1 LTLVEPGNGDHNL
14 EPNLDSSFRASSKTG
29 FDPTEK
35 FTIETPEQISLEF
48 PLAGLGSR
56 GFALCVDTLI
66 QLIAALVVVLIVAFT
81 TRDLGRSWVPARNWE
96 IAIALFLLFC
106 LYWGYFA
113 IFEILWNG
121 QTPGKRQA
129 KIRVISA
136 SGRPITVFEGIGRN
150 FMRAI
155 DSLGIYFV
163 GAVTCA
169 IDKQNR
175 RLGDMVAGTVVVH
188 EIDDTGVSYWYGQE
202 KSAAA
207 PSVSHEVA
215 ALTDQEF
222 QLIETFL
229 ARRLDIPNLQRL
241 ASAHAIAD
249 RMGERLHIPKEQRPS
264 DEAFLEEISRR
275 YRDVMRRS

>member
-1 LTLVEPGNGDHNL
+1 M
-14 EPNLDSSFRASSKTG
+14 
-29 FDPTEK
+29 EK
-35 FTIETPEQISLEF
+35 LTIETPEQISLEF
-48 PLAGLGSR
+48 PLAGVGSR
-56 GFALCVDTLI
+56 GYALCIDTLI
-66 QLIAALVVVLIVAFT
+66 QLLAVAVVSLILAFT
-81 TRDLGRSWVPARNWE
+81 TSDLERSWKPAQNWE

-129 KIRVISA
+129 RIRVISA

-155 DSLGIYFV
+155 DSV
-163 GAVTCA
+163 GFYLVGSITCA

-188 EIDDTGVSYWYGQE
+188 EVEEQGVFYWYGQE
-202 KSAAA
+202 KSASA
-207 PSVSHEVA
+207 PSVTHEVG

-241 ASAHAIAD
+241 TAAQLIAE
-249 RMGERLHIPKEQRPS
+249 RMGERLHIPKDQRPS

-275 YRDVMRRS
+275 YRDVVRRS

>member
-1 LTLVEPGNGDHNL
+1 MEPSFNPGSDLTGKL
-14 EPNLDSSFRASSKTG
+14 
-29 FDPTEK
+29 
-35 FTIETPEQISLEF
+35 TIETPEQISLEF
-48 PLAGLGSR
+48 PLAGVGSR
-56 GFALCVDTLI
+56 GYALCIDTLFQVI
-66 QLIAALVVVLIVAFT
+66 VVLVIGLIVAFT
-81 TRDLGRSWVPARNWE
+81 LPDLGRTWVQARNWE

-155 DSLGIYFV
+155 DSIGFYLV
-163 GAVTCA
+163 GSVTCA

-188 EIDDTGVSYWYGQE
+188 EVEEQGVFYWFGQG
-202 KSAAA
+202 KSASA
-207 PSVSHEVA
+207 PSVTHEVG

-222 QLIETFL
+222 QLVETFL

-241 ASAHAIAD
+241 ESGRAIAE

-264 DEAFLEEISRR
+264 DEEFLEEISRR
-275 YRDVMRRS
+275 YRDVVRRS

>member
-1 LTLVEPGNGDHNL
+1 L
-14 EPNLDSSFRASSKTG
+14 EPSLDPSS
-29 FDPTEK
+29 DPSLDPSGK
-35 FTIETPEQISLEF
+35 LTIETPEQISLEF
-48 PLAGLGSR
+48 PLAGVGSR
-56 GFALCVDTLI
+56 GYALCIDTLI
-66 QLIAALVVVLIVAFT
+66 QVIAAIVVSLIVAFT
-81 TRDLGRSWVPARNWE
+81 ATDLERSWLLARNWE
-96 IAIALFLLFC
+96 MAIALFLLFC

-155 DSLGIYFV
+155 DSVGFYLV

-169 IDKQNR
+169 VDKQNR

-188 EIDDTGVSYWYGQE
+188 EVEEQGVFYWYGQE
-202 KSAAA
+202 KSASA
-207 PSVSHEVA
+207 PSVTQEVA
-215 ALTDQEF
+215 SLTDQEF

-241 ASAHAIAD
+241 SSAQAIAD
-249 RMGERLHIPKEQRPS
+249 RMGARLHVLKDQRPS

-275 YRDVMRRS
+275 YRDAVRRS

>member
-1 LTLVEPGNGDHNL
+1 
-14 EPNLDSSFRASSKTG
+14 
-29 FDPTEK
+29 
-35 FTIETPEQISLEF
+35 
-48 PLAGLGSR
+48 
-56 GFALCVDTLI
+56 LI
-66 QLIAALVVVLIVAFT
+66 QVIAVVGGGLIVAFT
-81 TRDLGRSWVPARNWE
+81 LPDLERSWVQARNWE

-155 DSLGIYFV
+155 DSIGFYLV
-163 GAVTCA
+163 GSVTCA

-188 EIDDTGVSYWYGQE
+188 EVEEQGVFYWYGQG
-202 KSAAA
+202 KSASA
-207 PSVSHEVA
+207 PSVTHEVA
-215 ALTDQEF
+215 ALTEQEF
-222 QLIETFL
+222 QLVETFL

-241 ASAHAIAD
+241 ESGRAIAE
-249 RMGERLHIPKEQRPS
+249 RMGDRLHIPKEQRPS
-264 DEAFLEEISRR
+264 DEEFLEEISRR
-275 YRDVMRRS
+275 YRDVVRRT

>member
-1 LTLVEPGNGDHNL
+1 M
-14 EPNLDSSFRASSKTG
+14 
-29 FDPTEK
+29 DPSVDPSGK
-35 FTIETPEQISLEF
+35 LTIETPEQISLEF
-48 PLAGLGSR
+48 PLAGVGSR
-56 GFALCVDTLI
+56 GYALCIDTLI
-66 QLIAALVVVLIVAFT
+66 QIIAALVVTLIVVFT
-81 TRDLGRSWVPARNWE
+81 THDLERSWVAARNWE

-136 SGRPITVFEGIGRN
+136 SGRPITAFEGIGRN
-150 FMRAI
+150 LMRAI
-155 DSLGIYFV
+155 DSIGFYLV
-163 GAVTCA
+163 GSVTCA

-188 EIDDTGVSYWYGQE
+188 EVEEQGVFYWYGQG
-202 KSAAA
+202 KSASA
-207 PSVSHEVA
+207 PSVTHEVA

-229 ARRLDIPNLQRL
+229 ARRLDLPNLQRL
-241 ASAHAIAD
+241 ASAQAIAE
-249 RMGERLHIPKEQRPS
+249 RMGERLHISKEQRPF
-264 DEAFLEEISRR
+264 DEEFLEEISRR
-275 YRDVMRRS
+275 YRDVVRRS

>member
-1 LTLVEPGNGDHNL
+1 L
-14 EPNLDSSFRASSKTG
+14 
-29 FDPTEK
+29 DPTLDPSQDPSGK
-35 FTIETPEQISLEF
+35 LTIETPEQISLEF
-48 PLAGLGSR
+48 PLAGVGSR
-56 GFALCVDTLI
+56 GYALGIDTLI
-66 QLIAALVVVLIVAFT
+66 QVIAAGVVILIVALT
-81 TRDLGRSWVPARNWE
+81 ATDLERSWVLARNWVV
-96 IAIALFLLFC
+96 AIAVFLLFC

-155 DSLGIYFV
+155 DSLGFYLV
-163 GAVTCA
+163 GSIVCA

-188 EIDDTGVSYWYGQE
+188 EVEEQGVFYWYGQE
-202 KSAAA
+202 KSASA
-207 PSVSHEVA
+207 PSVTHEVA

-222 QLIETFL
+222 QLVETFL

-241 ASAHAIAD
+241 TAAQGIAD
-249 RMGERLHIPKEQRPS
+249 RMGERLHISKEQRPS

-275 YRDVMRRS
+275 YRDVVRRN

>member
-1 LTLVEPGNGDHNL
+1 MDPSLDPGL
-14 EPNLDSSFRASSKTG
+14 
-29 FDPTEK
+29 DPTEK
-35 FTIETPEQISLEF
+35 LTIETPEQISLEF
-48 PLAGLGSR
+48 PLAGIGSR
-56 GFALCVDTLI
+56 GYALCIDSLI
-66 QLIAALVVVLIVAFT
+66 QVIAALVVGLIVAFT
-81 TRDLGRSWVPARNWE
+81 VTDLGRSWVPARNWE

-113 IFEILWNG
+113 IFEILLNG

-155 DSLGIYFV
+155 DSLGFYLV
-163 GAVTCA
+163 GCVACA

-188 EIDDTGVSYWYGQE
+188 EVEEQSVSYWYGQE
-202 KSAAA
+202 KSASA

-215 ALTDQEF
+215 ALTEQEF

-229 ARRLDIPNLQRL
+229 SRRIDIPNLQRL
-241 ASAHAIAD
+241 ASAQVIAD
-249 RMGERLHIPKEQRPS
+249 RIGERLRIPKEQRLS
-264 DEAFLEEISRR
+264 DEAFLEEVSRR
-275 YRDVMRRS
+275 YRDAVRRR